1 MFCRRKIHT
10 KRSLRDKIV
19 HKCLCLN
26 ELKEYDM
33 AHLTSLELILKI
45 LLKLVIK
52 KSTHCV
58 FILSWELPLGGS
70 KEMVYCSLQRNTSY
84 NLASREKKKIQSSK
98 PEHFLYLCV
107 SVCVSLCH
115 EYKQTHTSKKREMS
129 LLSLTPIATTFSK
142 SQKKGLLSPSL
153 GRASCKSR

>member
-52 KSTHCV
+52 KAHIVSLFYLGNFHLVAAKKWFTARCRGTHHTT
-58 FILSWELPLGGS
+58 W
-70 KEMVYCSLQRNTSY
+70 
-84 NLASREKKKIQSSK
+84 LAEKKKIQSSK
-98 PEHFLYLCV
+98 PEHFLYVCV